1 MTLRTSLSKN
11 ELNQLIE
18 QVEPL
23 KSGFDIL
30 DDHLIITDE
39 NANILYANKAVE
51 KNTGFLVNEIL
62 GKNPADLW
70 GGQMPYEFYE
80 KMWQIIK
87 VEKKPFVGEVQNK
100 KKDGTLYW
108 QELHISPILDEQ
120 GEVRFFVGIEPNIT
134 ERKEKE
140 RFQEE
145 FVSILGHQL
154 KTPITA
160 IRWFIELIL
169 KDTNLTE
176 KQKEKLKDI
185 YQLNLSMSDLVAD
198 LLIFARVGAITQL
211 SNEEFNLAEE
221 IEIIINTIKRQN
233 SRVSISFTKTGE
245 IFPLHT
251 NRLFVL
257 QVFVNLISNAVEYSD
272 KTTGKVAISLKKEDG
287 GYLFSSENNGTSIPQ
302 EYQQKIFSKLFRA
315 PNAKQVKPEG
325 TGLGLFIV
333 KMICEK
339 LGWQVWFKS
348 PAENEEGAIFF
359 VRMPRS

>member
-1 MTLRTSLSKN
+1 MTLRTSLSKS

-18 QVEPL
+18 QLEPL
-23 KSGFDIL
+23 KSGLDIL
-30 DDHLIITDE
+30 DDHVIITDE

-51 KNTGFLVNEIL
+51 KNTGFSANEIL

-70 GGQMPYEFYE
+70 GGQMPDEFYE

-108 QELHISPILDEQ
+108 QELHISPILDEG
-120 GEVRFFVGIEPNIT
+120 GEAKFFVGIEPNIT
-134 ERKEKE
+134 DRKERE

-169 KDTNLTE
+169 KDTNLSE
-176 KQKEKLKDI
+176 KQKKKLKDI

-198 LLIFARVGAITQL
+198 LLVLSIIGTTTQL

-221 IEIIINTIKRQN
+221 IEIIVNTIKRQN
-233 SRVSISFTKTGE
+233 PGVSISFTKTGE
-245 IFPLHT
+245 TFPLRV
-251 NRLFVL
+251 NRPLAL

-272 KTTGKVAISLKKEDG
+272 KTAGKVAIFLKKEDG
-287 GYLFSSENNGTSIPQ
+287 EYLFSSENNGTGVPQ
-302 EYQQKIFSKLFRA
+302 EDQPKIFSKLFRA
-315 PNAKQVKPEG
+315 SNAKRIKPEG

-333 KMICEK
+333 KMICDK
-339 LGWQVWFKS
+339 FGWRVWFKS
-348 PAENEEGAIFF
+348 PAKNEEGAIFF
-359 VRMPRS
+359 VRMPRF